1 MNKGGPVD
9 IKISLKTIEV
19 TKGETMTIEEMFCPN
34 CGKQLHTVYNR
45 CRDCGQKFKKVE
57 SEV

>member
-1 MNKGGPVD
+1 MNKDVPVD
-9 IKISLKTIEV
+9 VKTVLQTIEV
-19 TKGETMTIEEMFCPN
+19 TKGETITIEEMFCPN

-45 CRDCGQKFKKVE
+45 CRDCGQKFKKAE